1 MTKKYKIKCK
11 STMCFLSTHLRSIVE
26 YYCILILDSYIT
38 LHSYSIWYMKKEQGL
53 AYLAPNLCQ

>member
-1 MTKKYKIKCK
+1 
-11 STMCFLSTHLRSIVE
+11 MCFLSTYLRSIVE

-53 AYLAPNLCQ
+53 AYLAPNLCP